1 MVMMKHIKAFIFP
14 LVIICVVVVYIFG
27 VPYLKEKATF
37 TTRMDKAYS
46 SVGKNYLVKKLPYYS
61 RGDKE
66 LFARK
71 AMNNS
76 VNQTNFPH
84 LSSKRERKSS
94 LLKIRTAT
102 DWQLNDNALLKV
114 SFGTRT
120 SSNGTGA
127 IVGHSS
133 TPMYAQNY
141 AVQNVNNHVSN
152 AQKMFAN
159 SMDEDQI
166 PMAKSFPGTFPDEPG
181 ASAPLGDMF
190 FSLSLLLSAYLVVK
204 KRL

>member
-1 MVMMKHIKAFIFP
+1 MKHIKAFIFP

-37 TTRMDKAYS
+37 STRMDKSYS

-71 AMNNS
+71 TVS
-76 VNQTNFPH
+76 GTVNQMSFPH
-84 LSSKRERKSS
+84 LESSTKRQSS
-94 LLKIRTAT
+94 LLKLRTAT
-102 DWQLNDNALLKV
+102 DCQLNDNGLLKV

-120 SSNGTGA
+120 SSNGP
-127 IVGHSS
+127 IVGASN

-141 AVQNVNNHVSN
+141 AVQNVNNHVSG

-159 SMDEDQI
+159 AMDEDQT
-166 PMAKSFPGTFPDEPG
+166 PMAKSFPGGFPDEPG
-181 ASAPLGDMF
+181 APAPLGDIF
-190 FSLSLLLSAYLVVK
+190 FPMLLLLSAYLVLK